1 MSKYQNNNIPR
12 SYNKRLNKSSDNLG
26 VVPASWRGNAPS
38 QLSDHYD
45 KKRDKSL
52 EEYQQFEQL

>member
-12 SYNKRLNKSSDNLG
+12 SYNKRLNKPSDNLG
-26 VVPASWRGNAPS
+26 VVPSSWRGNALS